1 VEPERVGR
9 VEIQNDCA
17 PLGRTL
23 GILSVHLQII
33 EICGSSIGMTID
45 RKADNRMIALCGR
58 AASPWL
64 FFDLIALDD
73 AFGSV
78 GLYRHSGSETPGL
91 GKSDEKAYPTDE

>member
-1 VEPERVGR
+1 
-9 VEIQNDCA
+9 
-17 PLGRTL
+17 
-23 GILSVHLQII
+23 VHLQII

-78 GLYRHSGSETPGL
+78 GLYRHSGFETP
-91 GKSDEKAYPTDE
+91 